1 MKCEHDPTRR
11 DFLRYTTV
19 GGVAV
24 PLVSGMALSNE
35 AHASIFRF
43 PEDTAGL
50 SDLERLHLPKVTL
63 PPVVED
69 GSQAPIVVQM
79 DHPMDDDHYIKSVQI
94 LNFADPVVIKG
105 KFYFTPTNGEVY
117 IGTQI
122 RLNGGEGT
130 VWVIAECNQHGK
142 FAVSRK
148 TKVAAG
154 GC

>member
-1 MKCEHDPTRR
+1 MTCEHNPTRR

-24 PLVSGMALSNE
+24 PLVSAMGLSNE

-43 PEDTAGL
+43 PADTAGL
-50 SDLERLHLPKVTL
+50 SDLQRLHLPNVIL

-79 DHPMDDDHYIKSVQI
+79 DHPMDDDHYIKSIQI

-105 KFYFTPTNGEVY
+105 KFYFTPVNGEVY
-117 IGTQI
+117 VGTQI

-130 VWVIAECNQHGK
+130 VWVVAECNQHGK
-142 FAVSRK
+142 FAVAKK